1 MSTSAVALIT
11 LQFVVPLALIVWL
24 AVLPR
29 RSWLGFS
36 AHVLVTGAWLVAV
49 ALCGLWTV
57 LPWWTAHALGLALV
71 ITTLLRARAHAAI
84 VSIPSGSASWLMLGA
99 AVIVLAMSVTQI
111 ASALAGRM
119 PVPGTVAD
127 VALPFAE
134 GIFLVVNGGS
144 DERVNAHLKVLSADV
159 PRYRAWRGQ
168 AYGVDLIRV
177 DSFGLRAGGLQPEHA
192 DAYRGFGTAVH
203 APCPGT
209 VLRVEDGLPD
219 NAVPQTDRMHMAGNH
234 VIIRCEPFDLVL
246 AHLRR
251 GSVEVSV
258 GDRVRTG
265 QRIGELGNS
274 GNSDEPH
281 LHVHAQRTTPENE
294 PFSGE
299 PVALRFAGRW
309 LVRNDRLIVTR

>member
-1 MSTSAVALIT
+1 MTLIT

-36 AHVLVTGAWLVAV
+36 LHVLVTGVWLMAV

-57 LPWWTAHALGLALV
+57 LPWWTAHLLGLVLV
-71 ITTLLRARAHAAI
+71 ATALLRLRTHAAFTP
-84 VSIPSGSASWLMLGA
+84 IPTGPASWLVLGA
-99 AVIVLAMSVTQI
+99 GLIVLMTSVTQI
-111 ASALAGRM
+111 VSALAGRI
-119 PVPGTVAD
+119 PVPGTTAD
-127 VALPFAE
+127 VAPPFEE

-144 DERVNAHLKVLSADV
+144 NERVNAHLKVLSTDV
-159 PRYRAWRGQ
+159 PRYRAWLGQ

-177 DSFGLRAGGLQPEHA
+177 DPFGLRASGLQPERA

-209 VLRVEDGLPD
+209 IQRVEDGLPD
-219 NAVPQTDRMHMAGNH
+219 NAVPQTDRSRMAGNH

-251 GSVEVSV
+251 GSVVV
-258 GDRVRTG
+258 RLGDRVRTG